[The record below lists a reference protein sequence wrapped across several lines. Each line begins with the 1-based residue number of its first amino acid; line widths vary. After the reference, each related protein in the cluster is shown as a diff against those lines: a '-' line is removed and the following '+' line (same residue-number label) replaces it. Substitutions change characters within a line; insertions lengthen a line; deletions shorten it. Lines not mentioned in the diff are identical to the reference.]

1 MIRHF
6 LLNDLG
12 KCTEN
17 DYFPI
22 RNWKEGNCSMLIKV
36 LVVDDHQLFRQGLI
50 NMLSESPDIEVV
62 AEATN
67 GLEAIEKVSEFNPD
81 IVLMDIGMPVQNG
94 IEATKYIHQNFD
106 DSRVIALS
114 MHADKHYI
122 KTMLEA
128 GASGYL
134 FKNCTYN
141 QLIEGI
147 TTVFQGKKYLDGEA
161 TEVLIQSYLGK
172 EDSPEDFIKEAKLS
186 EREFEILKLLAEGKS
201 TREVSEILFISVKT
215 VGTHKQNLLEKLE
228 LKSTADLVK
237 YALKKG
243 IIHI

>member
-1 MIRHF
+1 
-6 LLNDLG
+6 
-12 KCTEN
+12 
-17 DYFPI
+17 
-22 RNWKEGNCSMLIKV
+22 MLIKV

-50 NMLSESPDIEVV
+50 NMLSESPDIEVI

-67 GLEAIEKVSEFNPD
+67 GLEAIERVSEFKPD
-81 IVLMDIGMPVQNG
+81 IVLMDIGMPGKNG
-94 IEATKYIHQNFD
+94 IEATRYIHQNFSE
-106 DSRVIALS
+106 SRVIALS

-128 GASGYL
+128 GAFGYL

-147 TTVFQGKKYLDGEA
+147 TTVAEGEKYLGGEA

-172 EDSPEDFIKEAKLS
+172 EDATEDLIKETKLS
-186 EREFEILKLLAEGKS
+186 EREFEVLKLLAEGKS